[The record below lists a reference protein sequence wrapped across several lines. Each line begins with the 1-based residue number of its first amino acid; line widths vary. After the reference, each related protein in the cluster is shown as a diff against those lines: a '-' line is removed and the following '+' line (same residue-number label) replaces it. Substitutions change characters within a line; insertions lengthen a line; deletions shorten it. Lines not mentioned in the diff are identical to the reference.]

1 MARWYALD
9 PDFAIVTEPMP
20 PVAPADRAIIDTI
33 WDEQKRLRG
42 GTLFDGPM
50 WLVGEHSRRRLF
62 LRKASYRY
70 AVARRFDPPLGKR
83 LGISPAGASGLILT
97 PDGLVMGKRGPKIMV
112 PDMWEAA
119 PAGSLAEPDP
129 AALVLTELHEELGL
143 TADQVGAP
151 VAVGLA
157 EDTNSG
163 VFDIVFR
170 LDCRL
175 SGAEIIETWKASK
188 SDEYSDLAVVQ
199 PDDLAAF
206 VETHPLVGVMRT
218 ILTNSGLLKAP

>member
-20 PVAPADRAIIDTI
+20 ALAPADRAVIDAI

-42 GTLFDGPM
+42 DTLFDGPM
-50 WLVGEHSRRRLF
+50 WLVAEHSRRRLL
-62 LRKASYRY
+62 LRRASYRY

-83 LGISPAGASGLILT
+83 LGISPAGASGLVLT
-97 PDGLVMGKRGPKIMV
+97 PDGLVMGKRGPTMMV
-112 PDMWEAA
+112 PGLWEAA

-129 AALVLTELHEELGL
+129 AALVLAELHEELGL
-143 TADQVGAP
+143 TPGQVAAP
-151 VAVGLA
+151 MAVGLA

-175 SGAEIIETWKASK
+175 SGATIVETWRALEN
-188 SDEYSDLAVVQ
+188 DEYSELAVVP
-199 PDDLAAF
+199 PDELADF
-206 VETHPLVGVMRT
+206 VETHPLVGVMKV
-218 ILTNSGLLKAP
+218 ILTNAGLLKA